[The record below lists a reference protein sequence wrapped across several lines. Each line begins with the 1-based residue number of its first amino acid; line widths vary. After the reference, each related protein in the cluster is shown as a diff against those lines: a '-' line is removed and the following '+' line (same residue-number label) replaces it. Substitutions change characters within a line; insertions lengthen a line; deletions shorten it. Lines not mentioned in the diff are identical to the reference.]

1 MLKVKEYE
9 GQITG
14 KVTFL
19 KTAQEALRKAMEG
32 RGKQAKVEI
41 VNAEGLGKEDQSEE
55 YAHLLSAEEYAHL
68 AKEAFRVVG
77 EELDGASL

>member
-9 GQITG
+9 EQMTG

-19 KTAQEALRKAMEG
+19 KTAQEALRKAIEG
-32 RGKQAKVEI
+32 RAKQANVELA
-41 VNAEGLGKEDQSEE
+41 NAEELARGNQSWEV
-55 YAHLLSAEEYAHL
+55 LSAGEVERL
-68 AKEAFRVVG
+68 AKEALRVRG